1 MASVLYIECSP
12 RKERSASIQAAGA
25 FLDAYRQTH
34 PDDTIRTLNVFETD
48 LPAFDGFTINAKYT
62 ILHGGRP
69 TDREKDA
76 WQGVEAII
84 DEFKRADKYVFAVPM
99 WNFGIPYRL
108 KHYIDVLVQPGYT
121 FKVGK
126 DGYEGMVTG
135 KPAATI
141 YARGGSYAEGTP
153 GAALDM
159 QKRYL
164 DAILRFIGFED
175 IRSLEVESTLGR
187 GLEGEKKAIEEGKR
201 KARQM
206 AADF

>member
-1 MASVLYIECSP
+1 MASLLYIESSP
-12 RKERSASIQAAGA
+12 RKERSASIRVARA
-25 FLDAYRQTH
+25 FLDAYRQAH
-34 PDDTIRTLNVFETD
+34 PDDTVRMLNVFETD

-69 TDREKDA
+69 TDREQDA
-76 WQGVEAII
+76 WQSVERVI
-84 DEFKRADKYVFAVPM
+84 DDFKRADKYVFAVPM

-121 FKVGK
+121 FRVGPN
-126 DGYEGMVTG
+126 GYEGLVTG
-135 KPAATI
+135 KRAMTV

-159 QKRYL
+159 QKKYL

-175 IRSLEVESTLGR
+175 IRSLEVESTLG
-187 GLEGEKKAIEEGKR
+187 GGAEGEKKAVEEG
-201 KARQM
+201 ART
-206 AADF
+206 ARRIAVDF